1 MRGCGPRDA
10 RSTRARGPKGAVWV
24 TATGRSPEPQMPV
37 RIGPA
42 PPPMDPRG
50 MHSGTTQ
57 AKRRRRPTKPPRSGC
72 SGGPIRSGCW
82 FVEPTVRVQIAARA
96 CGSVAEEPM
105 RSPAERVD
113 AGASPAR
120 SIVPQWLTQWER
132 PPRKRE
138 DAGASPAC
146 GLGRVG
152 QPETEPIPSKGR
164 SAVESRRV
172 LHAPVVYRTGRW
184 PAKPQEAVQFRSG
197 ASGMW
202 CNLDSIGRFERL
214 GSGFESSR
222 ARSSRLHFVID
233 AEICK

>member
-1 MRGCGPRDA
+1 
-10 RSTRARGPKGAVWV
+10 
-24 TATGRSPEPQMPV
+24 MPV

-152 QPETEPIPSKGR
+152 QPETDPIPSKGR
-164 SAVESRRV
+164 SAVRV
-172 LHAPVVYRTGRW
+172 PSGPPCPRSLPDRTVAREATGGGSIPLGGVGHVV
-184 PAKPQEAVQFRSG
+184 
-197 ASGMW
+197 
-202 CNLDSIGRFERL
+202 
-214 GSGFESSR
+214 
-222 ARSSRLHFVID
+222 
-233 AEICK
+233 